1 MITDEIENAIKELSL
16 SEGEFRQLPSQ
27 EAEPLYRELVNY
39 FVEGGDRRWWW
50 ESFLKPSESV
60 QFSDGKGFERITD
73 IVPNKKENVWFV
85 AEEDQLPFYP
95 IYEAT
100 PETIQKVIGECYG
113 FEYYI
118 IPKSKEWL
126 LCENHHD
133 YVVGVGEL
141 VLSKLVQYA
150 A

>member
-16 SEGEFRQLPSQ
+16 SEGEFCQLPSQ

-60 QFSDGKGFERITD
+60 QFSNGKGFERITD

-100 PETIQKVIGECYG
+100 PEIIQKIISECYG
-113 FEYYI
+113 F
-118 IPKSKEWL
+118 
-126 LCENHHD
+126 
-133 YVVGVGEL
+133 
-141 VLSKLVQYA
+141 
-150 A
+150 